1 MYELMNRA
9 GLVFSA
15 LNASMKLGL
24 PHITCIFGFL
34 PPKDSVNIWT
44 RFEEMD
50 CRPDTSA
57 RLSRLS
63 VVEFL
68 YRPATRV
75 SRPPVASDWAAQIPI
90 GIQREIGQRK
100 GINKCQQAPDKLTLD
115 RKLTL
120 KHMVSSGTAFLV
132 AIPEARLGADQ
143 SFVYLVTNR
152 HVAEPGI
159 EDEKVRQVFNYRLL
173 VNEKGVSESEGPH
186 LHVENLGPN
195 VQWTYSD
202 DPSVDLAVASANPP
216 HNADVM
222 SIPISDFISQ
232 DSVNQRQ
239 VVEADPVFLAGLF
252 LQYAGIAVQNRLI
265 ALRA

>member
-1 MYELMNRA
+1 
-9 GLVFSA
+9 
-15 LNASMKLGL
+15 
-24 PHITCIFGFL
+24 
-34 PPKDSVNIWT
+34 
-44 RFEEMD
+44 
-50 CRPDTSA
+50 
-57 RLSRLS
+57 
-63 VVEFL
+63 
-68 YRPATRV
+68 
-75 SRPPVASDWAAQIPI
+75 
-90 GIQREIGQRK
+90 
-100 GINKCQQAPDKLTLD
+100 
-115 RKLTL
+115 
-120 KHMVSSGTAFLV
+120 MVSSGTAFLV